1 MLTATRRE
9 WNELYV
15 FFTLLAQ
22 GELALGDADGKRSG
36 KVLPVAMVSRQEH
49 DGPRQYVV
57 RKDEIRVKGEHMDEC
72 FPREDFAFVADLLLK
87 ALSQCHEQE
96 VEAPAGVEEFLDA
109 LRIYDMEARTDDRTD
124 FYITFCDEAFPRMG
138 FRIYSR
144 LCGMDLLLDGGRT
157 SNLKF
162 EQTGARFSQPTVSKI
177 NFTDQ
182 PDNVAD
188 VGRRMMYIE
197 SLGGMLKYS
206 DVADKILANPQ
217 KTDAEIDAQRDNVKE
232 LRAKLAAI
240 DTKEAQELN
249 NLADY
254 LIKKSVWIL
263 GGDGW
268 AYDIGFG
275 GLDHAIASGKNINI
289 LVMDTGVYSNTGGQ
303 QSKATPMGASAKFA
317 TAGKALPKKDLAM
330 IAMSYGN
337 VYVAQVSM
345 GANDMQVI
353 KAMNEAEAFD
363 GPSIIIA
370 YSHCIAQGFNLAD
383 GLEHQKLAVETGSW
397 PLYRY
402 NPDNIAEG
410 KAPLVLD
417 SKAQTKPLADYMSS
431 ETRFQIVK
439 KANPERYENL
449 MSKSEE
455 NLKNKRDLLEHM
467 AEFKGQE

>member
-57 RKDEIRVKGEHMDEC
+57 KKDEIRVKGEHMDEC

-206 DVADKILANPQ
+206 DVADKIFRSNLSL
-217 KTDAEIDAQRDNVKE
+217 IDLNFGRVLGEMVRVLYLDNVSRVAELTDIIESRNPLKIKE
-232 LRAKLAAI
+232 ELIRRHAYYRHKVKEFLLALALGMRPAKIYDGRESAVSGFVMVDAA
-240 DTKEAQELN
+240 
-249 NLADY
+249 
-254 LIKKSVWIL
+254 
-263 GGDGW
+263 
-268 AYDIGFG
+268 G
-275 GLDHAIASGKNINI
+275 GLLA
-289 LVMDTGVYSNTGGQ
+289 Y
-303 QSKATPMGASAKFA
+303 AKMERQVFA
-317 TAGKALPKKDLAM
+317 DFLFSHTRLEKGSPEKDK
-330 IAMSYGN
+330 YGYLEREN
-337 VYVAQVSM
+337 RLYYLKLNLKV
-345 GANDMQVI
+345 
-353 KAMNEAEAFD
+353 
-363 GPSIIIA
+363 
-370 YSHCIAQGFNLAD
+370 GF
-383 GLEHQKLAVETGSW
+383 
-397 PLYRY
+397 
-402 NPDNIAEG
+402 
-410 KAPLVLD
+410 
-417 SKAQTKPLADYMSS
+417 
-431 ETRFQIVK
+431 VK
-439 KANPERYENL
+439 K
-449 MSKSEE
+449 
-455 NLKNKRDLLEHM
+455 
-467 AEFKGQE
+467 